1 MVPQFGRSRTVRQNH
16 FKAGVSNLLP
26 VLAFTLIALPLSE
39 AAKLRLGVKTGLK
52 YDPIALHVRPGEK
65 VELLFDNIDEM
76 MHNFVLV
83 SPGSRME
90 VVEAAI
96 ALGADG
102 PARHFVPDSP
112 KVLASSPVVLPGKKV
127 TITFHAPEKEG
138 EYPYVCTFPGHGF
151 LMHGILFVAK
161 ERPKKIDA
169 LLAKAASETS
179 TQSALA
185 NPSTSAVA
193 VVHRTFMPDC
203 SPAAIAVSLPGGHS
217 YCWDAGNCRLRYAWR
232 DGFIKKNGSFG
243 RWRTLPHIVGRVYH
257 RELSFPF
264 RFTGKH
270 NEPVETKFRGY
281 RLLGGIPE
289 FRYEVNGTEVTE
301 FLAKLPG
308 NSGLTRRFAVQ
319 NAPSDLLF
327 HLDPDAGVEITCD
340 KGRIDEGAIRLT
352 PKEAKNFTLTLQE
365 IPRQAPVFYLSM
377 NDLEVSYNRKGSLFE
392 GAVGQA
398 WQMTGGRRIIP
409 TQTNGDYSQGATLAA
424 WVKLTNPS
432 HPIPALFGWEKG
444 GAIRYHPTTESFSFG
459 SALQNL
465 EESGNILE
473 TELAKFQGPKRTS
486 ANAGYRG
493 SGYLDFGEAPGQFVE
508 WTVQVEKT
516 GEHRLRFRYASGDSR
531 PLELS
536 VDGDTDLLAPTL
548 PFQGTGSWTS
558 WKYAEAKW
566 NLSPGKH
573 LIRLTSRKKKGPN
586 VDRLEV
592 IAPDD
597 KRKGK
602 PEPKRIAPSVGKPV
616 LDDAWHLLAV
626 TIDENN
632 IRLYLDGDLHR
643 QRPRTP
649 DEALPG
655 GAAVL
660 GASSSHPR
668 FYLDELHAFERTLGQ
683 AEIKRLYG
691 LHVAKEQ

>member
-1 MVPQFGRSRTVRQNH
+1 MRQNRS
-16 FKAGVSNLLP
+16 KAGVPNLLLLS
-26 VLAFTLIALPLSE
+26 VLAFTQFALPLAE

-65 VELLFDNIDEM
+65 VELLFDNGDEM
-76 MHNFVLV
+76 MHNFALV

-90 VVEAAI
+90 LVEAAI

-112 KVLASSPVVLPGKKV
+112 KVLVSTPVVLPGKKV
-127 TITFHAPEKEG
+127 TILFDAPEKEG

-151 LMHGILFVAK
+151 VMFGTLFVYK
-161 ERPKKIDA
+161 ERSRKMDE
-169 LLAKAASETS
+169 LLAQTAAETS

-185 NPSTSAVA
+185 SPATSAVA

-203 SPAAIAVSLPGGHS
+203 SPAGIAVSLPGGHS

-257 RELSFPF
+257 RELRFPF
-264 RFTGKH
+264 HFAGKH
-270 NEPVETKFRGY
+270 SEPVETKFRGY

-289 FRYEVNGTEVTE
+289 FRYEVDGTEVTE

-308 NSGLTRRFAVQ
+308 KSGLARRFTVK
-319 NAPSDLLF
+319 NAPVDLLF
-327 HLDPDAGVEITCD
+327 HLDPDDGVEITCD
-340 KGRIDEGAIRLT
+340 KGRIDDGAIRLT
-352 PKEAKNFTLTLQE
+352 PKEAKNFTLTLRE

-409 TQTNGDYSQGATLAA
+409 TQTKGDYSQGATLAV
-424 WVKLTNPS
+424 WVKLTDPS
-432 HPIPALFGWEKG
+432 RPIPALIGWEKG
-444 GAIRYHPTTESFSFG
+444 GTLRYAATTKAFSFG
-459 SALQNL
+459 STSQDL
-465 EESGNILE
+465 EEPGNGLE
-473 TELAKFQGPKRTS
+473 AELAKFKGPKRTS

-493 SGYLDFGEAPGQFVE
+493 SGYLDFGDAPGQFVE
-508 WTVQVEKT
+508 WMVKVEKA

-536 VDGDTDLLAPTL
+536 VDGKTDLLAPTL
-548 PFQGTGSWTS
+548 PFSGTSSWTS
-558 WKYAEAKW
+558 WKYAEAKR

-573 LIRLTSRKKKGPN
+573 LIRLTSGKKKGPN
-586 VDRLEV
+586 IDSLEV
-592 IAPDD
+592 IGPDD
-597 KRKGK
+597 KRERK
-602 PEPKRIAPSVGKPV
+602 PELTKTVPAAGKPV
-616 LDDAWHLLAV
+616 WDDAWHLVTV
-626 TIDENN
+626 TID
-632 IRLYLDGDLHR
+632 
-643 QRPRTP
+643 
-649 DEALPG
+649 
-655 GAAVL
+655 
-660 GASSSHPR
+660 
-668 FYLDELHAFERTLGQ
+668 
-683 AEIKRLYG
+683 
-691 LHVAKEQ
+691 